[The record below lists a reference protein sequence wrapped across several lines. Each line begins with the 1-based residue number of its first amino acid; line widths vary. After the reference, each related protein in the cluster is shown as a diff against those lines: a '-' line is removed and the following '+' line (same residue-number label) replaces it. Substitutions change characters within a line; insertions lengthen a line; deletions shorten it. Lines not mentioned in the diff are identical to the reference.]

1 MCAAAMSGEICT
13 PGMRI
18 ATLGEKLLSGPG
30 TYVMQ
35 GYIYASLTGIVHI
48 TKQDSDGKKS
58 LVEVRRSLGRL
69 SVPSPGAVVTCKV
82 TAINQRYAKVA
93 ILCIE
98 EAELKEPFR
107 GVIRKED
114 VRAFEKDKVEIVK
127 SFLPGDIVLAKVL
140 TMGDA
145 MSYILTTAEN
155 ELGVVIALSEASGVP
170 MVPISWTEMQCPKS
184 LEKEY
189 RKVAKVVSTVKE
201 V

>member
-1 MCAAAMSGEICT
+1 MSGEICT

-18 ATLGEKLLSGPG
+18 CALGEKLLSGPG
-30 TYVMQ
+30 TYVLQ
-35 GYIYASLTGIVHI
+35 GYIYASLTGVMHI
-48 TKQDSDGKKS
+48 IKQDDGKKS

-114 VRAFEKDKVEIVK
+114 VRAFEKDKVEIIK
-127 SFLPGDIVLAKVL
+127 SFHPGDIVLAKVL

-155 ELGVVIALSEASGVP
+155 ELGVVIALAESSGMP

-189 RKVAKVVSTVKE
+189 RKVAKIVPTVKE
-201 V
+201 I